1 MGTVLLRAGIYPK
14 AEEQFRAVLKDSKDD
29 DDAAIGLAA
38 ALRGQRAT
46 RTIPPSS
53 PRRRGYWKACSAR
66 DPHNVEAEFNLA
78 VLLADFLKK
87 PAEAKPLF
95 QRFLSDA
102 PSDHPSRAEADRQV
116 KALGAK

>member
-1 MGTVLLRAGIYPK
+1 
-14 AEEQFRAVLKDSKDD
+14 
-29 DDAAIGLAA
+29 LAA
-38 ALRGQRAT
+38 ALRGEGDKDHPGKFTEAQKVLEGVL
-46 RTIPPSS
+46 S
-53 PRRRGYWKACSAR
+53 R

-78 VLLADFLKK
+78 VLFADFLKK

-95 QRFLSDA
+95 QRFLADA